1 MKMKKKLN
9 WEEYQ
14 INRYISDN
22 FGDNY
27 NRQASAE
34 RRCELCGKALT
45 NWDRKYLV
53 AVFMWG
59 CVLHL
64 PHSEQMFHALVAA
77 GKIERVEVGAHCH
90 RTLLRL
96 SEEEGFF
103 LQVNR

>member
-1 MKMKKKLN
+1 MD
-9 WEEYQ
+9 WEDYQ
-14 INRYISDN
+14 FARYISDN

-27 NRQASAE
+27 NREAATE
-34 RRCELCGKALT
+34 RRCERCGKGLN

-59 CVLHL
+59 GVLHL
-64 PHSEQMFHALVAA
+64 PHSEQMYRHLLAA
-77 GKIERVEVGAHCH
+77 GKIERVEVGADCH
-90 RTLLRL
+90 RRLLRF